1 MKLEIL
7 SPEKYLFNGE
17 AEKITLPGTGGV
29 FSVMDNHVP
38 LISSLKSGTIR
49 VLLSD
54 GKENEMNITSGMIEV
69 RGNEVV
75 VCVNEIFV

>member
-7 SPEKYLFNGE
+7 TPEKYLFNGE

-38 LISSLKSGTIR
+38 LISSLRSGIIR
-49 VLLSD
+49 VLLPD
-54 GKENEMNITSGMIEV
+54 GKENELKISNGMIDV

-75 VCVNEIFV
+75 VCVNE